1 MEVPANLTLHELR
14 AQLARQLNAYPHELK
29 LILGDKE
36 LDPRLSGR
44 VIHTLDL
51 TNGDLIAE
59 KKSTVEKVG
68 LCEPDGSLNEKCK
81 GVLRSMFKE
90 YSQGGLMSKPQ
101 CQKYH
106 QRCVGEVSSMS
117 ENKVD
122 KIYEQYDTDKDG
134 YLTESDF
141 LSFYEYSAKVR
152 ESTVWSN
159 LEMFGIR
166 NDLEDLRELEII
178 YPQPESLVRHLLF
191 NN

>member
-1 MEVPANLTLHELR
+1 
-14 AQLARQLNAYPHELK
+14 
-29 LILGDKE
+29 
-36 LDPRLSGR
+36 
-44 VIHTLDL
+44 
-51 TNGDLIAE
+51 
-59 KKSTVEKVG
+59 
-68 LCEPDGSLNEKCK
+68 
-81 GVLRSMFKE
+81 
-90 YSQGGLMSKPQ
+90 MSKPQ

>member
-1 MEVPANLTLHELR
+1 MEVPAHLTLHELR
-14 AQLARQLNAYPHELK
+14 GQLARQLNAYPHELK
-29 LILGDKE
+29 LLLGDKE

-44 VIHTLDL
+44 VIHTLNLNCADL
-51 TNGDLIAE
+51 VAE

-68 LCEPDGSLNEKCK
+68 LCETDGSLNEKCK
-81 GVLRSMFKE
+81 AVLRSMFRE
-90 YSQGGLMSKPQ
+90 YSQCGLMSKPQ

-106 QRCVGEVSSMS
+106 QRCVGEVSSLS

-122 KIYEQYDTDKDG
+122 KIYDQYDTDKDG

-166 NDLEDLRELEII
+166 NDLEDLREL
-178 YPQPESLVRHLLF
+178 
-191 NN
+191 